1 MAKSIVLSSGSLLCG
16 SPIVFSV
23 MPNTI
28 NERASFHRVKMEISA
43 ALSTDSSFDVYIQS
57 AKANNGVEITF
68 DVSSVLRSV
77 ASKYVYE
84 YQTTDRV
91 YPYIIYKVKAY
102 DEYMID
108 GILYEKEGEMSYGS
122 MLYAY
127 MGEFTDLER
136 YLSNSSK
143 LVQRFSRK
151 PRVGDVCATDELLLY
166 PTALPEPAMMG
177 SVISTGQVVN
187 VRSLSDLSGVNTFD
201 GHTVYVVPASE
212 KRVQFQ
218 FVNKLGVVESISAEM
233 CKSLSY
239 ETTTETDT
247 VSVPSAFRPNR
258 RILSRKGAKQQ
269 TYAMSSGVVNEDW
282 ADWWVNEFLD
292 CSKGA
297 WVKMDGIW
305 IPCEVVSEDTIIVS
319 DEATNDLRTIDFT
332 IRLALS
338 GGFRNRV

>member
-28 NERASFHRVKMEISA
+28 NERATFHRVKMEILV
-43 ALSTDSSFDVYIQS
+43 ALSTDSSFDLYTQS
-57 AKANNGVEITF
+57 AKASNGVEITF
-68 DVSSVLRSV
+68 DISSTLRSV

-84 YQTTDRV
+84 YQIVDRT
-91 YPYIIYKVKAY
+91 YPYLIYKLKAY

-122 MLYAY
+122 TLYAY
-127 MGEFTDLER
+127 MGEFTDVER

-143 LVQRFSRK
+143 TVQYFSRK
-151 PRVGDVCATDELLLY
+151 PNVGEVCATDELLLY
-166 PTALPEPAMMG
+166 PIALPEPASMG
-177 SVISTGQVVN
+177 SVITTGQIVN
-187 VRSLSDLSGVNTFD
+187 VHSLSGLSGTNTFN
-201 GHTVYVVPASE
+201 GHTVYVVSPSAN
-212 KRVQFQ
+212 RIQFQ

-233 CKSLSY
+233 RKSLSY
-239 ETTTETDT
+239 ETTTETDI
-247 VSVPSAFRPNR
+247 VSTPNAFRPNR

-269 TYAMSSGVVNEDW
+269 TYVMSSGAVDYDW

-292 CSKGA
+292 CTKGV
-297 WVKMDGIW
+297 WIKMDGIW
-305 IPCEVVSEDTIIVS
+305 IPCEVIPEDTIVFY
-319 DEATNDLRTIDFT
+319 DETTNDLYTINFNV
-332 IRLALS
+332 RLALS